1 LVKKPSRRLREM
13 LIDIHVIKSYSQEGE
28 DMFLQRIFEGEECG
42 FYVDVE
48 AHHLHGF
55 SNTHFFYKRGWK
67 GINIEPNPAAIEAFR
82 VGRKGDISLQ
92 LGVVEQFG
100 SLKYYFFDEPTLDSF
115 DGELVKKRLAS
126 IQYKV
131 VRTSD
136 IPVERLDHILTDY
149 FPPDTKADVL
159 SIDIEGLNFQVLKLN
174 NWDLYKP
181 QCVLVESLETS

>member
-1 LVKKPSRRLREM
+1 
-13 LIDIHVIKSYSQEGE
+13 
-28 DMFLQRIFEGEECG
+28 
-42 FYVDVE
+42 
-48 AHHLHGF
+48 
-55 SNTHFFYKRGWK
+55 
-67 GINIEPNPAAIEAFR
+67 
-82 VGRKGDISLQ
+82 
-92 LGVVEQFG
+92 
-100 SLKYYFFDEPTLDSF
+100 
-115 DGELVKKRLAS
+115 
-126 IQYKV
+126 